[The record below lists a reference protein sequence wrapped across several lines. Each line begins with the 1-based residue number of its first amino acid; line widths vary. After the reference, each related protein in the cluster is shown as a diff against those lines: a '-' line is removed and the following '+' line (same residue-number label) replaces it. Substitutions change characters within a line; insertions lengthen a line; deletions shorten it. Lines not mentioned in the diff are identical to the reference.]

1 MSDSSEPMTVSDDVP
16 SPAGETPPVDLPP
29 VEPPSAGFIIQLFV
43 VPGLIVL
50 AVVGVWALFGQ
61 LAAGEQDWQALI
73 VELSNSN
80 EHRRW
85 RGAHGLAQM
94 LQAEQEQD
102 SSDDKLTQNP
112 VIITRLTELFER
124 ELARTAPS
132 ESDIQF
138 QAFLARTMGL
148 LEANKKVLPLLR
160 DGMQEKHD
168 REVRKNSVAA
178 VALIASRSRT
188 AGESFGEQGVI
199 ADLVDVSSDSDPLM
213 RQVAAY
219 TLGLMSSDAA
229 DERLTVLLDDA
240 DRNTQLNAAIAFAR
254 NSSAAGARVLES
266 VLSESTEKFEP
277 VGIEGLNPVEQ
288 TKETNNQLYQRD
300 ARLVNTLKAIESI
313 AEQLS
318 AAQRESIGT
327 QLDQVAESQ
336 QIKSAFRNRAKSV
349 RKQLAKL
356 D

>member
-1 MSDSSEPMTVSDDVP
+1 MSDSSEPITIPEGGQSPSD
-16 SPAGETPPVDLPP
+16 ETPPVDLPP

-61 LAAGEQDWQALI
+61 LAAGEQDWQSLI

-94 LQAEQEQD
+94 LQAEQERD
-102 SSDDKLTQNP
+102 SSGEKLTQNP
-112 VIITRLTELFER
+112 VIIGKLTELFER
-124 ELARTAPS
+124 ELERTAPS

-148 LEANKKVLPLLR
+148 LEANDKVLPLLR
-160 DGMQEKHD
+160 EGMQPDHD

-178 VALIASRSRT
+178 VALIASRART
-188 AGESFGEQGVI
+188 AGETLGESGVI
-199 ADLVDVSSDSDPLM
+199 ADLIDVSSDTDPLM
-213 RQVAAY
+213 RQVSAY
-219 TLGLMSSDAA
+219 TLGLVSSDAA
-229 DERLTVLLDDA
+229 DDRLTVLLDDP

-254 NSSAAGARVLES
+254 NDSTAGARVLET
-266 VLSESTEKFEP
+266 VLSESTDKFQP

-288 TKETNNQLYQRD
+288 TEETNNQLYQRD

-318 AAQRESIGT
+318 SSERETIGV
-327 QLDQVAESQ
+327 QLEKVAESEH
-336 QIKSAFRNRAKSV
+336 IKAPFRNRAETV